1 MVCLVMACAN
11 PGSGPDGGPYD
22 ETPPRIVRMSPAIG
36 GQNVKQK
43 KVTLTF
49 DENIKIENAAEKV
62 IVSPPQIELPEI
74 KYAGK
79 HITVELQDTLQDSTT
94 YTIDFSD
101 AIVDNNE
108 GNPMGNFTYYFST
121 GSRLDTMEVSG
132 NVLSAEDLEP
142 LKGILVGL
150 HADTTDST
158 FRTRPLKRV
167 ARTDAN
173 GRFSIKGIAPGS
185 YRIYALQ
192 DMDGDFKFSQKSE
205 RIAFSHDIV
214 TPSSFPDLR
223 HDTLWTDTVRYDT
236 IIAVPYTHYLPDD
249 LVLLAFM
256 EKGQPRHLLKTQR
269 DVPEKFSIFFTAP
282 SDTAPTLRG
291 IGFDAEKS
299 LLVSRSKGNDT
310 INCWV
315 TDTALAACDT
325 LGLLCTFDATDDST
339 GLRIKK
345 TDTLTLRPKLTME
358 RRRKMEAEKLE
369 RWEKQRERRHKRGDF
384 SKETPPIDY
393 LSLVVR
399 SPRQMAPDKNP
410 VLELGEPI
418 ASLDTAGLHL
428 LLTKD
433 STQVEAPY
441 ELVADPYNP
450 LRITLRGEWRAGQ
463 EYEIQIDSAA
473 VMGIFGHFNKSVK
486 QRLRIDDTEA
496 FGALF
501 VSLIEADT
509 AAVVQL
515 LRPDGKIERQVRA
528 TNSRADFFYLSPG
541 SFYLRMFYDRN
552 GNNVWDSGAFDSGE
566 QPEEVFYLP
575 QVIPVKANWD
585 IEQEWNPTA
594 MPLTEQK
601 PRELIKQK
609 DTKRKPVRDRNA
621 ERERNKR

>member
-1 MVCLVMACAN
+1 MACAN

-22 ETPPRIVRMSPAIG
+22 ETPPRIVRMSPHIG
-36 GQNVKQK
+36 GTDVKQK
-43 KVTLTF
+43 KVTLVF
-49 DENIKIENAAEKV
+49 NENIKIENAAEKI

-79 HITVELQDTLQDSTT
+79 QITVELQDTLQDSTT

-108 GNPMGNFTYYFST
+108 GNPLGNFTYYFST
-121 GSRLDTMEVSG
+121 GSRLDTMEVAG

-150 HADTTDST
+150 HSDTTDSV
-158 FRTRPLKRV
+158 FRTKPLQRV

-192 DMDGDFKFSQKSE
+192 DMDGDFKFSQKGE
-205 RIAFSHDIV
+205 RIAFSRELV
-214 TPSSFPDLR
+214 TPSSFPDVR

-236 IIAVPYTHYLPDD
+236 IMAVPYTHYLPDN

-269 DVPEKFSIFFTAP
+269 DVPEKFSLFFTAP

-291 IGFDAEKS
+291 IGFDAKKS
-299 LLVSRSKGNDT
+299 LLVSHSKGNDT

-325 LGLLCTFDATDDST
+325 LGLLCTFDETNDST
-339 GLRIKK
+339 GVRSWK
-345 TDTLTLRPKLTME
+345 TDTLILRPKLTME

-384 SKETPPIDY
+384 SKETPPVDY
-393 LSLVVR
+393 ISLSVR

-410 VLELGEPI
+410 TLEFSEPI
-418 ASLDTAGLHL
+418 ATLDTAGLHL

-433 STQVEAPY
+433 STQIEAAY
-441 ELVADPYNP
+441 ELVPNPYNP
-450 LRITLRGEWRAGQ
+450 LSITLRGEWRPGQ
-463 EYEIQIDSAA
+463 EYEVQIDSAA
-473 VMGIFGHFNKSVK
+473 VTGIFGHINKKTK
-486 QRLRIDDTEA
+486 QRLRIDDAEA

-501 VSLIEADT
+501 VSLIGADT

-515 LRPDGKIERQVRA
+515 LRPDGKVERQVRS
-528 TNSRADFFYLSPG
+528 TKGRADFFYLEPEKY
-541 SFYLRMFYDRN
+541 YLRMFYDRN
-552 GNNVWDSGAFDSGE
+552 GNNVWDSGSFDNGE

-575 QVIPVKANWD
+575 QTIPVKANWD

-594 MPLTEQK
+594 LPFTEQK
-601 PRELIKQK
+601 PKELIKQK
-609 DTKRKPVRDRNA
+609 ATEKKTVHSRNA